1 MTEQEKAL
9 HELQKLAFALQ
20 EAVLYLDGHPHNTAA
35 LRFYEKTM
43 VEYGRQMAVY
53 ERRWGQLAPLAPCA
67 MSEVGGRGW
76 QWTTQPWPWEMN
88 YPAGSDGDMTETTLE
103 ESADTGEGK

>member
-1 MTEQEKAL
+1 
-9 HELQKLAFALQ
+9 
-20 EAVLYLDGHPHNTAA
+20 
-35 LRFYEKTM
+35 
-43 VEYGRQMAVY
+43 MAVY
-53 ERRWGQLAPLAPCA
+53 ERRWGPLAPLAPGA

>member
-1 MTEQEKAL
+1 MTEQEKAM

-20 EAVLYLDGHPHNTAA
+20 ETVLYLDGHPHNTAA

-43 VEYGRQMAVY
+43 AKYGQQMTAY
-53 ERRWGQLAPLAPCA
+53 ERQWGQLAPLAPGA
-67 MSEVGGRGW
+67 MTEVGSRGW

-88 YPAGSDGDMTETTLE
+88 DPAGGDGDTNGTTLA

>member
-1 MTEQEKAL
+1 MTEQEKAM
-9 HELQKLAFALQ
+9 HELQQLSFALQ

-43 VEYGRQMAVY
+43 AAYQEKMSAY
-53 ERRWGQLAPLAPCA
+53 EQKWGQLAPLAPCA
-67 MSEVGGRGW
+67 KKEVGMRGW
-76 QWTTQPWPWEMN
+76 QWTTQPWPWELN
-88 YPAGSDGDMTETTLE
+88 YPAGSDGDMASTTPA